1 MALSRPYTGVL
12 SVMTALMLAIA
23 WLDPAIYGSLAHV
36 APDEY
41 LPLLVGA
48 MRTDQ
53 ALSIAV
59 AALSL
64 AAALLRTRGHR
75 FARGATVLA
84 TCAYLIVPPIL
95 GLVPF
100 GYWYLSVRKRERPS
114 TPETP

>member
-12 SVMTALMLAIA
+12 FVMTALMLAIA
-23 WLDPAIYGSLAHV
+23 WLDPAIYRFLTDLA
-36 APDEY
+36 PEEY

-59 AALSL
+59 AGLSL
-64 AAALLRTRGHR
+64 AGALLRTRDHR
-75 FARGATVLA
+75 FARGATALA

-100 GYWYLSVRKRERPS
+100 GYWYLSVRKRERLS
-114 TPETP
+114 TPETL